1 MLAIHGFYIS
11 PPSPNPGPCTGP
23 EAANVRIAQEIA
35 FTSTVTKH
43 MERQDHCIVGQA
55 ERRKVK

>member
-1 MLAIHGFYIS
+1 MLALHGFYIS
-11 PPSPNPGPCTGP
+11 PLSPNPGPCTGP

-43 MERQDHCIVGQA
+43 MERQDH
-55 ERRKVK
+55 